1 MSSPSDDRPLLLDT
15 HVWYWLVV
23 GDPTLAASVRDRM
36 HRAVMRGALRLAA
49 ISIWEI
55 ALLASRGRITL
66 ARPTLEWVE
75 AALVSS
81 RTELEPLT
89 PRVSVDS
96 CGLPRGLH
104 GDPADRIIVATAR
117 CMGAV
122 LLTRDRR
129 MLDYAA
135 LGHVAALAA

>member
-1 MSSPSDDRPLLLDT
+1 
-15 HVWYWLVV
+15 
-23 GDPTLAASVRDRM
+23 
-36 HRAVMRGALRLAA
+36 MRGALRLAA

-55 ALLASRGRITL
+55 ALLASRARITL

-75 AALVSS
+75 AALASS
-81 RTELEPLT
+81 RAELEPLT
-89 PRVSVDS
+89 PVISVDS
-96 CGLPRGLH
+96 CALPPGLH

-117 CMGAV
+117 CTGSV